1 MSLSLYLY
9 ENHLLFLSYVLKFED
24 NLEREKK
31 VRADTE
37 KAKKKVEQDLRDSQS
52 VVEELEG
59 IKADLE
65 NNVKRWLVYI
75 KHMKLWRK

>member
-1 MSLSLYLY
+1 M
-9 ENHLLFLSYVLKFED
+9 LKHSFKIYATKIDIFFVILKLED

-65 NNVKRWLVYI
+65 GNVKRYVYRRCI
-75 KHMKLWRK
+75 TT

>member
-1 MSLSLYLY
+1 MPSMIKW
-9 ENHLLFLSYVLKFED
+9 LFSSEISITWYDISFQKLED

-37 KAKKKVEQDLRDSQS
+37 KAKKKVEQDLKDTQS

-59 IKADLE
+59 VKNDLE
-65 NNVKRWLVYI
+65 NNVKRYTTLS
-75 KHMKLWRK
+75 